1 MAKLVKCKSC
11 GQMIAKNAKTC
22 PHCGGKNEISMG
34 ARFLLAILAI
44 ICGITLGNF
53 ISPKKPGAL
62 KTEKPTVSIS
72 TVSTE
77 SSITGNSVEKNTENT
92 TASATEPSAE
102 KNTQILIDNKY
113 ICASFNRVDPTFGI
127 EGFYVYLDIE
137 NKTENKTLWIYLDEG
152 SVNGQMCSAVM
163 NAMPV
168 YITPGNTSKN
178 PFIFP
183 AQEHIEEVTKLQFR
197 IHVADKDTMSDYF
210 YSDLITID
218 LS

>member
-11 GQMIAKNAKTC
+11 GQMIAQNAKTC

-34 ARFLLAILAI
+34 ARVVLAILAI
-44 ICGITLGNF
+44 VGGATIGSF
-53 ISPKKPGAL
+53 IAPKKTATPKAE
-62 KTEKPTVSIS
+62 TPTVSVS
-72 TVSTE
+72 TVSSE
-77 SSITGNSVEKNTENT
+77 
-92 TASATEPSAE
+92 SATDPSTE
-102 KNTQILIDNKY
+102 KTTQILVDNKY
-113 ICASFNRVDPTFGI
+113 ISASFNRVEPTFGI

>member
-11 GQMIAKNAKTC
+11 GQMIAQNAKTC
-22 PHCGGKNEISMG
+22 PHCGGKNEISMR
-34 ARFLLAILAI
+34 ARVVLAILAI
-44 ICGITLGNF
+44 VGGATIGSF
-53 ISPKKPGAL
+53 IAPKKTSTPKAE
-62 KTEKPTVSIS
+62 TPTVSVS
-72 TVSTE
+72 TVSSE
-77 SSITGNSVEKNTENT
+77 
-92 TASATEPSAE
+92 SATDPSTE
-102 KNTQILIDNKY
+102 KTTQILVDNKY
-113 ICASFNRVDPTFGI
+113 ICASFNRVEPTFGI

-137 NKTENKTLWIYLDEG
+137 NKTDNKTLWIYLDEG

-197 IHVADKDTMSDYF
+197 IHVADKETMNDYF
-210 YSDLITID
+210 LSDLITID